1 MTQAIIWSLGMNIPL
16 IINIV
21 VFVGL
26 IFLLAQTRKT
36 DWSLSKKVLAGLIL
50 GVVFGLGL
58 HLIYG
63 GGHPILAESI
73 SWFNIVGNG
82 YVKLL
87 QMVVMPLV
95 FVSILGAVAKLH
107 QASSLGKISFYT
119 IGTLLFTTL
128 IAALVGVFV
137 TNLFGLTAKGLVQGA
152 AETARLTAIQTD
164 YVGKV
169 TDLSVPQFILSFIP
183 SNPFAELTG
192 ANPTSIISVVI
203 FAVFLGVAALNLM
216 KDDAEKGQRI
226 LTAIQ
231 TLQSWVM
238 KLVRLVM
245 TLTPYGVFALMTKVV
260 ASSNVA
266 DILNLGGFLVA
277 SYLGLAI
284 MFVVHAIILTVT
296 GVSPLKFFKKVA
308 PVLTFAFTSRSSAA
322 SIPLSIEA
330 QTRRLGVPESIA
342 SFSASFGATIG
353 QNGCAGL
360 YPAML
365 AVMVA
370 PTMGIN
376 TLDPMWIASLVGI
389 VTLSSI
395 GVAGVGG
402 GATFAALIVLP
413 AMGLPVTLVA
423 LLISI
428 EPLIDMGR
436 TALNVNGSMTAGV
449 VTSQFMGQ
457 TDKAIMHSEDEI
469 ELTQHH

>member
-1 MTQAIIWSLGMNIPL
+1 MNYPL
-16 IINIV
+16 ILNIV
-21 VFVGL
+21 IFIAL
-26 IFLLAQTRKT
+26 ILLLMQTRKT
-36 DWSLSKKVLAGLIL
+36 DWNLAKKVFAGLCL

-58 HLIYG
+58 HVVYG
-63 GGHPILAESI
+63 TSNTALLTESI
-73 SWFNIVGNG
+73 QWFNIVGNG

-95 FVSILGAVAKLH
+95 FVSILSAVIKLH
-107 QASSLGKISFYT
+107 NVSSLGKISIFS
-119 IGTLLFTTL
+119 IGTLLVTTF

-137 TNLFGLTAKGLVQGA
+137 TQLFGLTAAGLVQGTQ
-152 AETARLTAIQTD
+152 ETARLDAINSD
-164 YVGKV
+164 YMGKV
-169 TDLSVPQFILSFIP
+169 TDLSVPDFFLSFIP

-192 ANPTSIISVVI
+192 ASPTSIISVVI
-203 FAVFLGVAALNLM
+203 FATFLGIAGIKLM

-226 LTAIQ
+226 VTAIE

-245 TLTPYGVFALMTKVV
+245 SLTPYGVFALMTKVV
-260 ASSNVA
+260 ASSKMA
-266 DILNLGGFLVA
+266 DIVNLGGFLVA
-277 SYLGLAI
+277 SYVGLAI
-284 MFVVHAIILTVT
+284 MFVVHAVVLSLS
-296 GVSPLKFFKKVA
+296 GVNPVRFFKKVL

-322 SIPLSIEA
+322 SIPLNIEA
-330 QTRRLGVPESIA
+330 QTRRLGIPESIA
-342 SFSASFGATIG
+342 SFSASFGTTIG

-370 PTMGIN
+370 PTVGIN
-376 TLDPMWIASLVGI
+376 PLDPLWALTLVCV

-413 AMGLPVTLVA
+413 IMGLPVTLVA

-436 TALNVNGSMTAGV
+436 TALNVDGSMTAGM
-449 VTSQFMGQ
+449 VTSQMMGQ
-457 TDKAIMHSEDEI
+457 TDQHILQTDDQE
-469 ELTQHH
+469 ELRHG

>member
-1 MTQAIIWSLGMNIPL
+1 MNIPL

-26 IFLLAQTRKT
+26 IFLLAQTRKM

-203 FAVFLGVAALNLM
+203 FAVFLGIAALNLM

-457 TDKAIMHSEDEI
+457 TDKAIMNSEDEI